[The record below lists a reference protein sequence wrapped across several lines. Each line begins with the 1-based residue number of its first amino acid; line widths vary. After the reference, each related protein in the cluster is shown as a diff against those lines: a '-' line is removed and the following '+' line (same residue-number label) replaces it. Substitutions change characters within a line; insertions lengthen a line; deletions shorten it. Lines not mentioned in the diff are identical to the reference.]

1 MLTPKEKRRL
11 RQVAHHLAP
20 VIIVAERGISDTLV
34 EETSRALRDHELIKV
49 RVDIADR
56 EQRHSVASALAAR
69 CGAEIAQSIGKIW
82 VLYLANPEANPKL
95 SNLARAGVK
104 AV

>member
-20 VIIVAERGISDTLV
+20 VVIVAERGLSDTLV
-34 EETSRALRDHELIKV
+34 AETLRALRDHELIKV
-49 RVDIADR
+49 RVDIVDR
-56 EQRHSVASALAAR
+56 EARQIAASELAAR
-69 CGAEIAQSIGKIW
+69 CGAEVAQTIGKIW
-82 VLYLANPEANPKL
+82 VLYRANPEADPKL